1 MSSTIPEAFVR
12 QFDDTYRM
20 LAQQKESRFQSA
32 VLDRGMITGESFTA
46 NNLGTVDELD
56 EDNVRHGDTIWS
68 EIDHET
74 RVAVMR
80 DYNKAFPVDRADEP
94 KLLANPSG
102 SYMER
107 LVQAKNLRIDNL
119 IYAALRGASLKKD
132 STTVALPAGQ
142 KIAHGSAGMTK
153 AKIIQAKKL
162 FRKNEADSFNG
173 EELYM
178 AYNAD
183 VLEDILADTTLTSAD
198 FLAVEMLQDGDVS
211 GRWMGFNWL
220 PYERLFNDGT
230 ATYAVAWAKSGVHF
244 GTGFMEGDVGRRK
257 DKKNTL
263 QVMMS
268 GSWAAVRTDE
278 KKVVEIAFQ

>member
-198 FLAVEMLQDGDVS
+198 FLAVKMLQDGDVS

>member
-46 NNLGTVDELD
+46 NSLGTVDELD

-119 IYAALRGASLKKD
+119 IYVALRGTSLKKD

-142 KIAHGSAGMTK
+142 KIAHGGAGMTK

-183 VLEDILADTTLTSAD
+183 VLEDILADNTLTSAD
-198 FLAVEMLQDGDVS
+198 FLAVKMLQDGDVS